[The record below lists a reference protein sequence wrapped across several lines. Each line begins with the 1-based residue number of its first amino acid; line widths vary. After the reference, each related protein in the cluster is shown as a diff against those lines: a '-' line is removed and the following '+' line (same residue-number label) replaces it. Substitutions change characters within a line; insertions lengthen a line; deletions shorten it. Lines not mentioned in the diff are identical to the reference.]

1 MMEPRTESGE
11 PGTGAGRRWIG
22 RALKRVEDPRV
33 LAGHGTFVGD
43 MRLPRMLEVAF
54 VRSPHAHARILR
66 VDPEPARQHRGV
78 AAVLT
83 GAEAARHVTPWRGV
97 LLHYQGMKTGPQY
110 PLAWDRVRYV
120 GEPVAAVAA
129 ASRAQAEDACELLR
143 VEYEP
148 LPPLLDAE
156 AALRPGAPHL
166 HDDLEDNRILHA
178 EFRGGDVEAA
188 FGEAAHVFR
197 DTFHFSRHTGVTIE
211 PRSLLAQFEPAT
223 RSLTLWISTQ
233 VPHMMQAVLAAIL
246 SLEEHRIRVIAPDVG
261 GSFGIK
267 IHVYQDDIAACLLS
281 ILTGRPVKWVA
292 DRRESFLADIHAREQ
307 RVAIELATRADGTI
321 LGLKAEVMAPVG
333 AWSAYPRSSVVEGS
347 QTVRLLPGPYRVRSY
362 VYTLDVVAQNKVI
375 TSQYRA
381 VGHPI
386 AAACMDGILDLAA
399 RGLGLDPAEV
409 RLRNLLRCPEFPYT
423 SITGNLYDSGSY
435 AECLEMLLE
444 RTGYVALRREQAVL
458 RDRGVHRG
466 IGLCCFIE
474 ITGPGAQFYGMGGAP
489 ISGQDGTT
497 VRVEPSGKITALIG
511 VTDQGQGTHT
521 TMAQIV
527 AEHLG
532 VDVQDVK
539 VISGDTGAT
548 PYGGGT
554 WASRSSV
561 VGAGAAILASQAVRE
576 KILGVGAH
584 LLEANREDLELAE
597 GKVFVR
603 GSPGRALP
611 LAEVARTVHFQS
623 HKLPKEL
630 EPSLEATNHYTNP
643 IAWTFTN
650 GAHLALVEVDVETGE
665 VRLLQYAVVEDCGR
679 LINPAIVDGQV
690 RGGVAQG
697 IGGAL
702 YEECVYD
709 GTGQL
714 LTTSLADYLVPTTAE
729 VPDIQVDH
737 LETPSPFTVGGF
749 KGVGE
754 AGTAGAPGAI
764 LNAVNDALLPFG
776 ARITRQPI
784 TPERILLALRLAR
797 TS

>member
-1 MMEPRTESGE
+1 MNRE
-11 PGTGAGRRWIG
+11 PGAGKWIG
-22 RALKRVEDPRV
+22 RTVHRVEDPRV
-33 LAGHGTFVGD
+33 LAGHGTYVDD
-43 MRLPRMLEVAF
+43 MHLPRMLEVAF
-54 VRSPHAHARILR
+54 VRSPHAHARLVR
-66 VDPEPARQHRGV
+66 VEVERARRHPGV
-78 AAVLT
+78 VAVLT
-83 GAEAARHVTPWRGV
+83 GAEAARHASPARGI

-110 PLAWDRVRYV
+110 PLALDRARYV

-129 ASRAQAEDACELLR
+129 ASRAVAEDACEL
-143 VEYEP
+143 VHVTYEP
-148 LPPLLDAE
+148 LAPLLDAE
-156 AALRPGAPHL
+156 TALRPDAPRL
-166 HDDLEDNRILHA
+166 HDELEDNRILHA
-178 EFRGGDVEAA
+178 AFQGGDVEAA
-188 FGEAAHVFR
+188 FRQADHIFR
-197 DTFHFSRHTGVTIE
+197 DTFHFARHTGVTIE

-246 SLEEHRIRVIAPDVG
+246 GLEEHRIRVIAPDVG

-267 IHVYQDDIAACLLS
+267 IHVYQDDIAACLLAV
-281 ILTGRPVKWVA
+281 LTGRPVKWVA

-307 RVAIELATRADGTI
+307 RVAVELATKADGTI
-321 LGLKAEVMAPVG
+321 LGLKAQVMAPVG

-347 QTVRLLPGPYRVRSY
+347 QTARLLPGPYRVRNY
-362 VYTLDVVAQNKVI
+362 AYTLEVVAQNKVL

-386 AAACMDGILDLAA
+386 AAACMDGMLDLAS
-399 RGLGLDPAEV
+399 RGLGLDPAEI
-409 RLRNLLRCPEFPYT
+409 RLRNLLRQPEFPYT

-435 AECLEMLLE
+435 AECLEVLLE
-444 RTGYVALRREQAVL
+444 HAGYAALRRDQAAL
-458 RDRGVHRG
+458 RERGVHHG

-497 VRVEPSGKITALIG
+497 VRVEPTGKVTALIG

-527 AEHLG
+527 AEYLG
-532 VDVQDVK
+532 VDVRDVK

-561 VGAGAAILASQAVRE
+561 VGAGATVLASQAVRA
-576 KILGVGAH
+576 KILGVAGH
-584 LLEANREDLELAE
+584 LLEANPEDLELTD
-597 GKVFVR
+597 GRVFVK
-603 GSPGRALP
+603 GSPARALS
-611 LAEVARTVHFQS
+611 LGDVARTVHYQS
-623 HKLPKEL
+623 HRLPKDM

-650 GAHLALVEVDVETGE
+650 GAHLAVVRVDVETGE
-665 VRLLQYAVVEDCGR
+665 VRLLTYAVVEDCGR
-679 LINPAIVDGQV
+679 IINPAIVDGQV

-709 GTGQL
+709 GAGQL
-714 LTTSLADYLVPTTAE
+714 LTTSLMDYLVPSTAE
-729 VPDIQVDH
+729 VPDIQVGH

-776 ARITRQPI
+776 ARVTRQPI
-784 TPERILLALRLAR
+784 TPERILQALRAKR
-797 TS
+797 A

>member
-1 MMEPRTESGE
+1 MESNDKPQTTDDKRGK
-11 PGTGAGRRWIG
+11 WIG
-22 RALKRVEDPRV
+22 RAVRRVEDPRI
-33 LAGHGTFVGD
+33 LAGHGTYVDD
-43 MRLPRMLEVAF
+43 MHLPRMVEVAF
-54 VRSPHAHARILR
+54 VRSPHAHARLLR
-66 VDPEPARQHRGV
+66 VDVEQARRHPGV

-83 GAEAARHVTPWRGV
+83 GEEAARHCTPWRGI
-97 LLHYQGMKTGPQY
+97 LLHYAGMKTGLQY
-110 PLAWDRVRYV
+110 PLAADRVRYV
-120 GEPVAAVAA
+120 GEPVVAVAA
-129 ASRAQAEDACELLR
+129 ATRAVAEDACER
-143 VEYEP
+143 VEVAYEP
-148 LPPLLDAE
+148 LPAVLDVE
-156 AALRPGAPHL
+156 AALRPGAPRIHEE
-166 HDDLEDNRILHA
+166 LEDNRILHA
-178 EFRGGDVEAA
+178 AFQGGDVEAA
-188 FGEAAHVFR
+188 FREADHVFR
-197 DTFHFSRHTGVTIE
+197 ETFHFGRHTGVTIE

-223 RSLTLWISTQ
+223 RSLSVWVSTQ
-233 VPHMMQAVLAAIL
+233 VPHMMQAVLSAIL
-246 SLEEHRIRVIAPDVG
+246 GLEEHRIRVIAPDVG

-267 IHVYQDDIAACLLS
+267 IHVYQDDMAACLLAV
-281 ILTGRPVKWVA
+281 LTGRPVKWVA

-307 RVAIELATRADGTI
+307 RVAVELAMKTDGTI
-321 LGLKAEVMAPVG
+321 LGLKAQVVAPVG

-347 QTVRLLPGPYRVRSY
+347 QTVRLLPGPYKVRNY
-362 VYTLDVVAQNKVI
+362 AYALDVVAQNKVI

-386 AAACMDGILDLAA
+386 AAACMDGMMDIAA
-399 RGLGLDPAEV
+399 RGLGLDPAEI
-409 RLRNLLRCPEFPYT
+409 RLRNLLRRHEFPYT

-435 AECLEMLLE
+435 AECLETLLE
-444 RTGYVALRREQAVL
+444 EADYAALRREQAAL
-458 RDRGVHRG
+458 RERGVHRG

-497 VRVEPSGKITALIG
+497 VRVEPTGKVTALIG

-532 VDVQDVK
+532 LDVRDVK

-561 VGAGAAILASQAVRE
+561 VGAGAAILASRAVRA
-576 KILGVGAH
+576 KILQVAGH
-584 LLEANREDLELAE
+584 LLEASAEDLDLRE
-597 GKVFVR
+597 GRAFVK
-603 GSPGRALP
+603 GSPSRAVS
-611 LAEVARTVHFQS
+611 LAEVARTVHYQS
-623 HKLPKEL
+623 HRLPKEL

-650 GAHLALVEVDVETGE
+650 GAHLALVELDGETGE
-665 VRLLQYAVVEDCGR
+665 VRLLKYAVVEDCGR
-679 LINPAIVDGQV
+679 LINPAIVEGQV

-709 GTGQL
+709 GSGQL
-714 LTTSLADYLVPTTAE
+714 LTTSLMDYLVPSTAE

-764 LNAVNDALLPFG
+764 LNAVNDALHPFG

-784 TPERILLALRLAR
+784 TPERVLQALRSAR
-797 TS
+797 P

>member
-1 MMEPRTESGE
+1 MSR
-11 PGTGAGRRWIG
+11 PGTMDSGPGTDGKWIG
-22 RALKRVEDPRV
+22 RAVHRVEDPRV
-33 LAGHGTFVGD
+33 LAGHGAYVDD
-43 MRLPRMLEVAF
+43 MHLPRMVEVAF
-54 VRSPHAHARILR
+54 VRSPHAHARLVR
-66 VDPEPARQHRGV
+66 VDVERARRHPGV

-83 GAEAARHVTPWRGV
+83 GAEAAPHCTPWRGI
-97 LLHYQGMKTGPQY
+97 LHHYQGMKTGPQY
-110 PLAWDRVRYV
+110 PLALDRVRYV
-120 GEPVAAVAA
+120 GEPVVAVAA
-129 ASRAQAEDACELLR
+129 TSRAVAEDACDLVA
-143 VEYEP
+143 VEYDP
-148 LPPLLDAE
+148 LPALLDVE
-156 AALRPGAPHL
+156 AALRPGAPRI
-166 HDDLEDNRILHA
+166 HDEMEDNRILHA
-178 EFRGGDVEAA
+178 AFQGGDAEAA
-188 FGEAAHVFR
+188 FREADHVFR
-197 DTFHFSRHTGVTIE
+197 ETFHFGRHTGVTIE
-211 PRSLLAQFEPAT
+211 PRSLLVHFEPAT
-223 RSLTLWISTQ
+223 RSLALWISTQ
-233 VPHMMQAVLAAIL
+233 VPHMMQAVLSAIL
-246 SLEEHRIRVIAPDVG
+246 GLDEHRIRVIAPDVG

-267 IHVYQDDIAACLLS
+267 IHVYQDDIAACLLAVLS
-281 ILTGRPVKWVA
+281 GRPVKWVA

-307 RVAIELATRADGTI
+307 RVAVELATKADGTI
-321 LGLKAEVMAPVG
+321 LGLKAQVVAPVG

-347 QTVRLLPGPYRVRSY
+347 QTVRLLPGPYKVRNY
-362 VYTLDVVAQNKVI
+362 AYTLDVVAQNKVI

-386 AAACMDGILDLAA
+386 AAGCMDGMLDLAA
-399 RGLGLDPAEV
+399 RSLSLDPADV
-409 RLRNLLRCPEFPYT
+409 RLRNLLRRPEFPYT

-435 AECLEMLLE
+435 AECLEVLLE
-444 RTGYVALRREQAVL
+444 KSGYAALRGEQAAL
-458 RDRGVHRG
+458 RQKGVHRG

-497 VRVEPSGKITALIG
+497 VRVEPTGKVTALIG

-532 VDVQDVK
+532 LDVRDVK

-561 VGAGAAILASQAVRE
+561 VGAGAAVLASQAVRG
-576 KILGVGAH
+576 KILQVAGH
-584 LLEANREDLELAE
+584 LLEASPDDLDLRD
-597 GKVFVR
+597 GRVFVK
-603 GSPGRALP
+603 GSPSRALS
-611 LAEVARTVHFQS
+611 LADVARTVHYQS
-623 HKLPKEL
+623 HKLPQTL

-650 GAHLALVEVDVETGE
+650 GAHLALVEVDVDTGE
-665 VRLLQYAVVEDCGR
+665 VRLLKYAVTEDCGR

-702 YEECVYD
+702 FEECAYD
-709 GTGQL
+709 GAGQL
-714 LTTSLADYLVPTTAE
+714 LTASLMDYLVPGPAD

-764 LNAVNDALLPFG
+764 MNAVNDALAPFG
-776 ARITRQPI
+776 ARVRHQPI
-784 TPERILLALRLAR
+784 TPERVLQALRSAR
-797 TS
+797 P

>member
-1 MMEPRTESGE
+1 MTE
-11 PGTGAGRRWIG
+11 PGTENREPGTSGRWIG
-22 RALKRVEDPRV
+22 KVVHRVDDPRV
-33 LAGHGTFVGD
+33 LAGHGTYVDD
-43 MRLPRMLEVAF
+43 MHLPRMVEVAF
-54 VRSPHAHARILR
+54 VRSPHAHARLVR
-66 VDPEPARQHRGV
+66 VDVERARRHPGV
-78 AAVLT
+78 VAVLT
-83 GAEAARHVTPWRGV
+83 GAEAARHATPWRGILV
-97 LLHYQGMKTGPQY
+97 HYQGMKTGPQY
-110 PLAWDRVRYV
+110 PLALDRVRYV
-120 GEPVAAVAA
+120 GEPVVAVAA
-129 ASRAQAEDACELLR
+129 ASRAVAEDACELVD

-148 LPPLLDAE
+148 LPAVLDVE
-156 AALRPGAPHL
+156 TALRPDAPL
-166 HDDLEDNRILHA
+166 IHDELEDNRILHA
-178 EFRGGDVEAA
+178 AFQGGEVEAA
-188 FGEAAHVFR
+188 FREADRVFR
-197 DTFHFSRHTGVTIE
+197 NTFQFSRHTGVTIE

-223 RSLTLWISTQ
+223 RSLTVWISTQ
-233 VPHMMQAVLAAIL
+233 VPHMVQAVLAAIL
-246 SLEEHRIRVIAPDVG
+246 GLEEHRIRVIAPDVG

-267 IHVYQDDIAACLLS
+267 IHVYQDDIAACLVS
-281 ILTGRPVKWVA
+281 VLTGRPVKWVA
-292 DRRESFLADIHAREQ
+292 DRRESFLADIHARDQ
-307 RVAIELATRADGTI
+307 HVAVELATKADGTI
-321 LGLKAEVMAPVG
+321 LGLKAQVVAPVG

-347 QTVRLLPGPYRVRSY
+347 QTVRLLPGPYRVRNY
-362 VYTLDVVAQNKVI
+362 AYTLDVVAQNKVI

-386 AAACMDGILDLAA
+386 AAACIDGMLDLAA
-399 RGLGLDPAEV
+399 RGLGLDPAEI
-409 RLRNLLRCPEFPYT
+409 RLRNLLRRHEFPYT

-435 AECLEMLLE
+435 AESLETLLE
-444 RTGYVALRREQAVL
+444 KAGYADLRREQAAL
-458 RDRGVHRG
+458 RGRGVHRG

-474 ITGPGAQFYGMGGAP
+474 ITGPGAQFYGVGGAP

-497 VRVEPSGKITALIG
+497 VRVEPTGKITALIG

-532 VDVQDVK
+532 VDVRDVK

-561 VGAGAAILASQAVRE
+561 VGAGAAILASQAVRR
-576 KILGVGAH
+576 KILAVAGH
-584 LLEANREDLELAE
+584 LLEANPDDLELGE
-597 GKVFVR
+597 GRVFVK
-603 GSPGRALP
+603 GSPARGLP
-611 LAEVARTVHFQS
+611 LAEVGRTVHYQS
-623 HKLPKEL
+623 HKLPREM

-650 GAHLALVEVDVETGE
+650 GAHLAVADVDVETGE
-665 VRLLQYAVVEDCGR
+665 VRLQKYAVVEDCGR
-679 LINPAIVDGQV
+679 LINPAVVDGQV

-697 IGGAL
+697 IGGVL

-714 LTTSLADYLVPTTAE
+714 LTTTLMDYLVPGTTE

-764 LNAVNDALLPFG
+764 MNAVNDALLPLG
-776 ARITRQPI
+776 ARVDRQPI
-784 TPERILLALRLAR
+784 TPERVLLALRAAAR
-797 TS
+797 